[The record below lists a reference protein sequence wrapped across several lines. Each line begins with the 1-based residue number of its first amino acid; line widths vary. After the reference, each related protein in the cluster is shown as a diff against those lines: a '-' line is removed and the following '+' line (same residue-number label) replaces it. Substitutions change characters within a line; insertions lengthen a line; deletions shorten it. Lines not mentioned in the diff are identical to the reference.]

1 MLPADLKYSLRM
13 IRKTP
18 LFTVVVVFTV
28 ALAIAANTAI
38 FSFVNA
44 VLLRPLPFREPG
56 RLVQVAEKNDKLNL
70 PNFGASV
77 LNFLSW
83 REQTQALEGIA
94 AMGFSTITLSGG
106 GEPEQ
111 LPGNRLSPALMPVLG
126 LAPIAGRSFTE
137 DEERPGAPAVA
148 MIGEG
153 LWKRRFGGDPQLIGR
168 SVILNGA
175 PSTVVGIAPA
185 ALTLF
190 SGGEI
195 YTPLI
200 IDRAKEIR
208 LNHVILVV
216 GRLKRGVALQQ
227 AQAEM
232 DTIAVRVGKQYPEV
246 RDWGI
251 HLLTFFDTFVSAQM
265 HTGLL
270 VLLGAVGFVLLIA
283 CANIVNMLLA
293 RAAVRQKEMAVR
305 TAMGASRSRLLRQL
319 LVESVVLS
327 GMGGVA
333 GLLGAVWFV
342 RIMNRALPPNL
353 LPVPGVQVDA
363 SVLLFAL
370 ALTIVTG
377 LLFGIAPAWR
387 IAKADLNDV
396 LKHSGRASASR
407 LRARLRNGLA
417 AAELAFATILLIGA
431 GLLIQSFVQ
440 LQRVRVGFDSR
451 GVITFQLAPPVAKYS
466 LDRGAALFYRA
477 LIDSLQSV
485 PGVRSAGVS
494 SGIPFGAGNYTTTP
508 MFTTGASILPPGTPV
523 H

>member
-1 MLPADLKYSLRM
+1 MLITNLRYGFRM
-13 IRKTP
+13 MRRAP
-18 LFTVVVVFTV
+18 LFTAAVVLTV
-28 ALAIAANTAI
+28 ALAIAANTTI
-38 FSFVNA
+38 FSVVNA
-44 VLLRPLPFREPG
+44 VMLQPLPFHQPG
-56 RLVQVAEKNDKLNL
+56 RLVQVAEKNDRLNL

-137 DEERPGAPAVA
+137 DEEKPGAPAVA
-148 MIGEG
+148 MIAEG
-153 LWKRRFGGDPQLIGR
+153 LWKRHFGGDLQVIGR
-168 SVILNGA
+168 SIILNGA

-190 SGGEI
+190 SAGEI

-200 IDRAKEIR
+200 VDRAKEIR

-216 GRLKRGVALQQ
+216 GRLKKGVSLQQ

-232 DTIAVRVGKQYPEV
+232 DAIAVRVGKQYPEV

-283 CANIVNMLLA
+283 CANIANMLLA

-305 TAMGASRSRLLRQL
+305 TAMGASRSRLLRQM

-327 GMGGVA
+327 AMGGVA
-333 GLLGAVWFV
+333 GLLGAIWFV
-342 RIMNRALPPNL
+342 RIINRALPPNL
-353 LPVPGVQVDA
+353 LLVPNVQIDA
-363 SVLLFAL
+363 SVLLFGL

-377 LLFGIAPAWR
+377 LFFGI
-387 IAKADLNDV
+387 
-396 LKHSGRASASR
+396 
-407 LRARLRNGLA
+407 
-417 AAELAFATILLIGA
+417 
-431 GLLIQSFVQ
+431 
-440 LQRVRVGFDSR
+440 
-451 GVITFQLAPPVAKYS
+451 
-466 LDRGAALFYRA
+466 
-477 LIDSLQSV
+477 
-485 PGVRSAGVS
+485 
-494 SGIPFGAGNYTTTP
+494 
-508 MFTTGASILPPGTPV
+508 
-523 H
+523 